1 MTGMANILELYGLF
15 REKNA
20 TWTMKVTP
28 TKCTGM
34 IAKKRKVRKITR
46 ISTTLWPLLLFGE
59 VCCVG
64 KKKDDI
70 IVYRH
75 AIWKNYE
82 NKNAD
87 LKTEERGWMR
97 PGQKAEQDTTPNL
110 DGT

>member
-1 MTGMANILELYGLF
+1 VAF
-15 REKNA
+15 
-20 TWTMKVTP
+20 
-28 TKCTGM
+28 
-34 IAKKRKVRKITR
+34 ITFWR
-46 ISTTLWPLLLFGE
+46 SLLCWE
-59 VCCVG
+59 
-64 KKKDDI
+64 KKDDI